1 MNVPFA
7 EPFSRRFEVSQIR
20 ETPYNNEGVGSAT
33 EYGPACIQ
41 NFRVGNVGRQS
52 EDCMNLNIFAP
63 SGYADMK
70 PLPVMIWVYGGAFLT
85 GSAGVDY
92 SGLTFNGTR
101 LAMHGVLVVTLQYR
115 VGIFGFLQQP
125 DGTGGANGF
134 GDMISALKWV
144 QSHIASFNG
153 NAGQVTI
160 FGESAGSVSV
170 CTLSHLPVARDYF
183 IELLRN
189 LDRVIHQVISF

>member
-1 MNVPFA
+1 
-7 EPFSRRFEVSQIR
+7 
-20 ETPYNNEGVGSAT
+20 
-33 EYGPACIQ
+33 
-41 NFRVGNVGRQS
+41 
-52 EDCMNLNIFAP
+52 MNLNIFAP

-70 PLPVMIWVYGGAFLT
+70 PLPVMIWIYGGAFLT

-134 GDMISALKWV
+134 GDMINALKWV
-144 QSHIASFNG
+144 QLHITSFNG
-153 NAGQVTI
+153 DAEQVTI

-170 CTLSHLPVARDYF
+170 CTLSHLPAARGLF
-183 IELLRN
+183 H
-189 LDRVIHQVISF
+189 RVIAESGSCYPSGDIILNKSEATGSKVTIFTITGYSRA